1 MSPKSLTDQQ
11 LISLLAQNKEEAFN
25 ELFDRYWKKLFS
37 AAYKRVQSRESAEE
51 LVQDIF
57 SALWI
62 NRKKLVIHTSVE
74 SYFFTSVKYKSLR
87 VLQQTLRSASY
98 TETVRIKASDSDH
111 STEQTVALH
120 DLQESL
126 DKEVEKLPDK
136 CRTVFQMSRYKNYS
150 TKEIAGLL
158 DISEKTVENH
168 IGKALKILRRKL
180 KDYNFVLIFYFF

>member
-98 TETVRIKASDSDH
+98 TETVRIKASDNDH